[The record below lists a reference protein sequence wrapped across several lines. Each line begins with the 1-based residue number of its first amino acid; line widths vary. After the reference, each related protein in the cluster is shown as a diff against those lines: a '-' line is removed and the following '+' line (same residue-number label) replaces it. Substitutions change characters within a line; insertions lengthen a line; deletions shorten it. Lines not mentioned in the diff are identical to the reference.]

1 MPESV
6 TAGAAIPPMASPLEE
21 EEEEEEEEDPPLAF
35 PSDSFADAVELL
47 PSAAACWALPF
58 CPFSPLLALPAEDEE
73 PDVLEGAVADEGVAP
88 ACSEALESVLE
99 LDEAWEDWELPCPWP
114 P

>member
-1 MPESV
+1 MLPESV
-6 TAGAAIPPMASPLEE
+6 TAGAEMPPMASPLEE
-21 EEEEEEEEDPPLAF
+21 EEEEDEEEVEAPPLAL

-47 PSAAACWALPF
+47 PSAEPACWELPF

-99 LDEAWEDWELPCPWP
+99 LDEEAWED
-114 P
+114 